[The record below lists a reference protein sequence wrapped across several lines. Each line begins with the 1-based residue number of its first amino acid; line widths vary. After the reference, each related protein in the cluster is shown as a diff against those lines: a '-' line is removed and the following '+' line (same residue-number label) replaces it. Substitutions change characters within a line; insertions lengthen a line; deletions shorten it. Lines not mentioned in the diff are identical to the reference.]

1 MSISPQNPAIDY
13 DKLVREYEDGLVNNL
28 RSFGIGGDGI
38 ALWVPDNN
46 LCRSLGNLIESLRT
60 SGKSQ
65 FAIRI
70 GLTHLKDMNAA
81 ALAKAL
87 PAVFNAAVDPDE
99 GGGVI
104 VSISPDPK
112 ASTATT
118 QALADPAGRR
128 AESRRLERVAVANHK
143 PAKAG
148 VLPRQPE
155 AIGPLYAAKL
165 KPYLG
170 KDGASLPE
178 DAQGSQCLRAEMD
191 ELLLVC
197 LCSQDGVIAKAG
209 FSGARSPVLQ
219 AVMVALT
226 GLLPGLTV
234 QEAADHGA
242 IHLEG
247 RLRETITA
255 RPVPGIVL
263 PVCADPMFAWI
274 EALLRRLRAGWSNS
288 STLNLYDLA
297 LSADWLAMT
306 PAERMA
312 KVAPVVADLAREQG
326 LPDGA
331 MVVVSADDLHP
342 TRISLQLPSVHADEQ
357 YRLLILAERAMR
369 KKVDPRLEVF
379 VEELKDKNKSR
390 RLK

>member
-70 GLTHLKDMNAA
+70 GLAHLKDLDAA
-81 ALAKAL
+81 ALAEAL
-87 PAVFNAAVDPDE
+87 PAVFNAAVAPDA
-99 GGGVI
+99 GGGVV
-104 VSISPDPK
+104 VSISPDPAGSA
-112 ASTATT
+112 ASSEV
-118 QALADPAGRR
+118 LADPAGRR
-128 AESRRLERVAVANHK
+128 AESRRQERIAVANHK
-143 PAKAG
+143 PGKASTP
-148 VLPRQPE
+148 PRQPE
-155 AIGPLYAAKL
+155 AIGRLYEAKL

-170 KDGASLPE
+170 KDASALPQ
-178 DAQGSQCLRAEMD
+178 DAEGSRSLRAEMD
-191 ELLLVC
+191 ELALVC
-197 LCSQDGVIAKAG
+197 LCSQDGVVTKAG

-226 GLLPGLTV
+226 DLLPGLTV

-242 IHLEG
+242 IHLVG
-247 RLRETITA
+247 LLRETITA

-274 EALLRRLRAGWSNS
+274 EALLRRLRAGWDNSN
-288 STLNLYDLA
+288 TLNLYDRA
-297 LSADWLAMT
+297 LSPAWLAMT

-326 LPDGA
+326 LQDGA

-342 TRISLQLPSVHADEQ
+342 SRISLQLPPVHADEQ
-357 YRLLILAERAMR
+357 YRLLILAERVIR
-369 KKVDPRLEVF
+369 QKIDPRLEVF